1 MEIMSMM
8 QINIL
13 FFGRLKQDVG
23 EKQKTLELQQNSL
36 TIDEL
41 MDILKAHY
49 PALEAQLATV
59 AYAVNDE
66 LVESDYVLHDGD
78 RAALLPP
85 VSGG

>member
-1 MEIMSMM
+1 M
-8 QINIL
+8 QIEVV

-23 EKQKTLELQQNSL
+23 EKQKTLELQRNSL

-41 MDILKAHY
+41 VDILIERY
-49 PALEAQLATV
+49 PVLEAQLATV

-78 RAALLPP
+78 QAALLPP